1 MCKHSERNFHQEA
14 RNKLKKLSYIQS
26 IVPLNVEKS
35 NEAQH
40 VSPD

>member
-1 MCKHSERNFHQEA
+1 MSEHEKEIFKKVSKEQI
-14 RNKLKKLSYIQS
+14 KLSYVQS
-26 IVPLNVEKS
+26 VIPLNVEKS